1 VQQSLNQSFNRPEP
15 LVQIDTCL
23 FFFPRLTP
31 FSRFQP
37 PISHRILNLQL
48 MAAGSLVMAV
58 VMMKK
63 RTAAMKFVENTMVL
77 KHLFLSLS
85 QQMTRNS

>member
-1 VQQSLNQSFNRPEP
+1 
-15 LVQIDTCL
+15 
-23 FFFPRLTP
+23 
-31 FSRFQP
+31 
-37 PISHRILNLQL
+37 
-48 MAAGSLVMAV
+48 MAV

-85 QQMTRNS
+85 QVPIPFTPMVLYCNYLLILEQHILDIKRPTQLNRLFTVTTCMNINTTDEII